1 MLRLSKIASVLTTA
15 ALLAYLAA
23 PIPANA
29 ATMFSVIG
37 VQTVDASAS
46 GTDYKDLG
54 DVKVKVA
61 IADLD
66 QQDFF
71 FLRLPTDFK
80 INIPAATSSNIDI
93 AGAVVTKPDGTTEP
107 LIQVVGGSSDP
118 WNDGAANHVSVY
130 LTNSNELKIV
140 VKNPSKAA
148 TVNADAD
155 TMLKISLG
163 SVFVPG
169 NTDSTIQAVI
179 EGKIGSTFKDETIT
193 VANKGVGLVSVSVDS
208 GVTIPVSGSGT
219 LKTIRFKEDIPG
231 AFKSG
236 SESIK
241 LVLPYGFE
249 WTKDQYSI
257 NFVDGD
263 SGAVGQMKAIPSN
276 DRRELIIEVPNAT
289 KTASY
294 FTINQAEIQAV
305 DSTTAHFGEISV
317 EVSGPSST
325 DTSSFVVGNYTDY
338 NTTVSADQANI
349 ILSGHSGAQDT
360 NHTEIGQLVIEENA
374 PGSMRA
380 GGTIRIE
387 LTGGVKWAVDEQGQ
401 LVGPP
406 QIAANLSNL
415 QGLELD
421 QTIGKSGWELVGSSG
436 NAIKATIKNVSNG
449 TKGAKLVLEKGLVD
463 IPADTTPTDVH
474 AILSGTADV
483 SGDAGVVAQVLPP
496 ISLGLDGSF
505 LKPVQGGV
513 QDQTI
518 SDIVV
523 KESVAGAISTTGE
536 EPAIRFTFD
545 SGVKPTSIDPSQIAV
560 DGDLVLAS
568 SDATIDKDS
577 SGHWYIQI
585 PVKSASTTPSAITL
599 KGLKVTVDRT
609 VPEGELLVK
618 VNGSMIQT
626 DETDVAGS
634 IAVAKVV
641 IPKNGN
647 IMNSAVFVIGSKS
660 YTVNGQE
667 KTSDAAPFIDQNGRT
682 QLPVRAAAE
691 AFGAIVGWDPED
703 QIVSILKDGK
713 AISVPVGGWVM
724 NVGGVF
730 LQMDSPAVMKDGRVY
745 LPLRVLSEA
754 LGATVNWDAENQT
767 VYLN

>member
-1 MLRLSKIASVLTTA
+1 MLHFKKIASVLSTA

-37 VQTVDASAS
+37 VQTTDSSISA
-46 GTDYKDLG
+46 TDYKDLG
-54 DVKVKVA
+54 DVKLKVA
-61 IADLD
+61 IADLE

-80 INIPAATSSNIDI
+80 INIPAATSSNTDI
-93 AGAVVTKPDGTTEP
+93 AEAMVIKPDGTSEP
-107 LIQVVGGSSDP
+107 LIQVVGGSLDP

-130 LTNSNELKIV
+130 QTNSNELKIV
-140 VKNPSKAA
+140 VKNPSKAITQA
-148 TVNADAD
+148 ADAD
-155 TMLKISLG
+155 TTLMISLG
-163 SVFVPG
+163 SIFVPG
-169 NTDSTIQAVI
+169 NTDSTIDALI
-179 EGKIGSTFKDETIT
+179 EGKTGSAFKNESIT
-193 VANKGVGLVSVSVDS
+193 VANKGVGLVNISIDS
-208 GVTIPVSGSGT
+208 GITIPESGSGT
-219 LKTIRFKEDIPG
+219 LKTIRFKEDISG
-231 AFKSG
+231 AFKTG
-236 SESIK
+236 NESIK
-241 LVLPYGFE
+241 LKLPYGFE
-249 WTKDQYSI
+249 WVKDKYTI

-263 SGAVGQMKAIPSN
+263 NGAVEQMTAIRS
-276 DRRELIIEVPNAT
+276 DDFRELNIRVPVAT

-294 FTINQAEIQAV
+294 FTMNQAEIQAV
-305 DSTTAHFGEISV
+305 DSTTAKLGEVSI
-317 EVSGPSST
+317 EVSGLSST
-325 DTSSFVVGNYTDY
+325 DTASLVVGNYTNY
-338 NTTVSADQANI
+338 STTVSTNNAKV
-349 ILSGHSGAQDT
+349 ILSGHSGTQDPE
-360 NHTEIGQLVIEENA
+360 HTEIGQLVIEENA
-374 PGSMRA
+374 PGSMRS

-387 LTGGVKWAVDEQGQ
+387 LTDGVKWAVDEQGQ

-421 QTIGKSGWELVGSSG
+421 QTIGKNGWELVGGSG
-436 NAIKATIKNVSNG
+436 NTIKATIKTVSSG

-463 IPADTTPTDVH
+463 IPADAMPTDVH

-483 SGDAGVVAQVLPP
+483 SGDAGVVAKVLPP
-496 ISLGLDGSF
+496 VSLGLDGSF

-518 SDIVV
+518 SDIVI
-523 KESVAGAISTTGE
+523 KESVAGAIGTTGE
-536 EPAIRFTFD
+536 EPVIRFTFD
-545 SGVKPTSIDPSQIAV
+545 SGVKPTSIDSSQIAV
-560 DGDLVLAS
+560 DGDLVLSS
-568 SDATIDKDS
+568 SDANIDKDA
-577 SGHWYIQI
+577 SGHWFIQI
-585 PVKSASTTPSAITL
+585 PVKSASTTPSVITL
-599 KGLKVTVDRT
+599 KGLRVTVDRT
-609 VPEGELLVK
+609 VPEGEMMVK

-634 IAVAKVV
+634 LAVAKVV
-641 IPKNGN
+641 VPKNGN

-691 AFGAIVGWDPED
+691 AFGAIVGWDPDD

-730 LQMDSPAVMKDGRVY
+730 LQMDSPAIMKDGRVY